1 VPSWTSSSRLG
12 LWSPAPAMTSGPI
25 FGLLVLLRAR
35 WLLRS
40 GGWRALVESL
50 PPKVEG
56 PPQADISVERI
67 VDGCAW
73 AARRLPYST
82 ACLER
87 SYAACCLLR
96 RVGVPVIFCVGVRR
110 SSPLQFHA
118 WLELDGRVINDAQA
132 VRTTYR
138 RLCSY

>member
-1 VPSWTSSSRLG
+1 MVG
-12 LWSPAPAMTSGPI
+12 
-25 FGLLVLLRAR
+25 FLVLLRAR

-40 GGWRALVESL
+40 GGWRALVQSL
-50 PPKVEG
+50 PSK
-56 PPQADISVERI
+56 ADSPVHGKINVDLI
-67 VDGCAW
+67 LDGCAQ

-96 RVGVPVIFCVGVRR
+96 KVGVPVELCVGVRG
-110 SSPLQFHA
+110 SAPMQFHA